1 MSSLGLSGTPEPAEG
16 MWKGLFWPSIHN
28 GYDADLAAT
37 RGFWICLILAF
48 VSVTT
53 NSGRI
58 SLSIGLSIGSLFDLA
73 IFLFYFLGAVG
84 ARQASL
90 IASASM
96 FASYLLGTILYFWLM
111 PTHFSFIRLIGTALL
126 LTNLRAAILIHR
138 WDKNP
143 NVGEDVADR
152 PTRLT
157 ATWSDRIADQ
167 MPTAVWPWGRIV
179 FYVLAAMLIPLQVIG
194 LVNLLV
200 HHS

>member
-1 MSSLGLSGTPEPAEG
+1 MV
-16 MWKGLFWPSIHN
+16 
-28 GYDADLAAT
+28 
-37 RGFWICLILAF
+37 LAF

-53 NSGRI
+53 NSGSV
-58 SLSIGLSIGSLFDLA
+58 SLSLGLSIGSLFDLA

-84 ARQASL
+84 ARQMSL
-90 IASASM
+90 VASASM

-126 LTNLRAAILIHR
+126 LTNLRAAILISG
-138 WDKNP
+138 WNKKT
-143 NVGEDVADR
+143 NVGENLADL
-152 PTRLT
+152 PTRLS
-157 ATWSDRIADQ
+157 ATWTDRIADQ

-179 FYVLAAMLIPLQVIG
+179 FYVLAATLIPLQVVG